1 MRTART
7 ECLDHRLVMGHQH
20 LQRLIDEYVDYY
32 NEWRPHRSSINQLHV
47 DAREGGLARRLD

>member
-1 MRTART
+1 
-7 ECLDHRLVMGHQH
+7 MGHQH